1 VEDAVHGNLYGTV
14 VGVDGSRVVR
24 AAGWAERL
32 GGSEQGF
39 DGFVAK
45 HDEGGHGAKAYWE
58 CLVAASAGDPLND
71 LFAAE
76 FFEIV
81 GGVAGA
87 VENRALFA
95 EKAHPSGE
103 VGGGEAVGRRG
114 TRRSLLQRRGACV
127 PC

>member
-1 VEDAVHGNLYGTV
+1 MEDAVQGNLYGTV

-32 GGSEQGF
+32 SGSEQGF

-45 HDEGGHGAKAYWE
+45 HQEGGHCAKAGRE
-58 CLVAASAGDPLND
+58 CVVAASAGDPLND

-81 GGVAGA
+81 GRVAGPYGSGPCSLKRRT
-87 VENRALFA
+87 RAA
-95 EKAHPSGE
+95 RS
-103 VGGGEAVGRRG
+103 EAVKPLAEGDKAMSAS
-114 TRRSLLQRRGACV
+114 TT
-127 PC
+127 